1 MNKLTLQD
9 VGVKGK
15 RVLMRVDYNV
25 PMDDKGTILDDQ
37 RIKASLPSIKYIL
50 DNGGKVVLMS
60 HLGRPEGQKDDRLK
74 MEPISVRL
82 EKLLGRPVKQLPDC
96 IGSEVEKAVS
106 KLKDG
111 ECVLLENLRFYPG
124 EEGNDDDFSRKL
136 AYLGNVYVNDAF
148 SVSHRSHASVV
159 GVTRYL
165 RGIAGLQM
173 KKEIEYL
180 SRLLKDPEQPFW
192 AVFGGAKVSD
202 KITIIQNL
210 FAAVKGMIVGGAM
223 AYTFMRAK
231 GMATGNSKVE
241 VEKIELAK
249 TILAQ
254 AEAQKIEIVLP
265 VDHLV
270 ADKVE
275 AKARI
280 RIEAGE
286 IPEGWA
292 GVDIGPKSI
301 QLFTEK
307 LQKAKTV
314 IWNGPMGIF
323 EIDKFA
329 AGTQRIA
336 LALSNLKA
344 TTVVGGGETAAAAS
358 KFGLSEKMTHVS
370 TGGGASL
377 EFLEGKELPGVQV
390 LANR

>member
-25 PMDDKGTILDDQ
+25 PIDDKGTILDDI

-60 HLGRPEGQKDDRLK
+60 HLGRPEGQKDDKLK
-74 MEPISVRL
+74 MEPIAARL

-124 EEGNDDDFSRKL
+124 EEANDDDFSRKL

-231 GMATGNSKVE
+231 GLATGNSKVE
-241 VEKIELAK
+241 ADKVELAK

-301 QLFTEK
+301 QLFAEK
-307 LQKAKTV
+307 LSKAKTV

-329 AGTQRIA
+329 AGTQRVA
-336 LALSNLKA
+336 QTLANLKA
-344 TTVVGGGETAAAAS
+344 TTVIGGGETAAAAS
-358 KFGLSEKMTHVS
+358 KFGLTEKMTHVS

>member
-25 PMDDKGTILDDQ
+25 PIDDNGTILDDN

-60 HLGRPEGQKDDRLK
+60 HLGRPEGKKDDKLS
-74 MEPISVRL
+74 MTPIAARL
-82 EKLLGRPVKQLPDC
+82 EKLLGRPVKKLDDC
-96 IGSEVEKAVS
+96 VGSEVEKTVG
-106 KLKDG
+106 KMKDG

-124 EEGNDDDFSRKL
+124 EESNDDDFSRKL
-136 AYLGNVYVNDAF
+136 AYLGNVFVNDAF

-173 KKEIEYL
+173 KKEIDYL
-180 SRLLKDPEQPFW
+180 VTLLKSPVQPFW

-202 KITIIQNL
+202 KITIINNL
-210 FAAVKGMIVGGAM
+210 FATVKGMLIGGAM

-231 GMATGNSKVE
+231 GLKTGNSKVE
-241 VEKIELAK
+241 ADKIDLAK
-249 TILAQ
+249 MILAQ
-254 AEAQKIEIVLP
+254 AEAQKIEVVLP
-265 VDHLV
+265 IDHLV

-280 RIEAGE
+280 RIESHE
-286 IPEGWA
+286 IPEGWC
-292 GVDIGPKSI
+292 GVDIGPKTI
-301 QLFTEK
+301 ALFAEK
-307 LQKAKTV
+307 LSVAKSV
-314 IWNGPMGIF
+314 IWNGPMGVF

-329 AGTQRIA
+329 AGTQRMA
-336 LALSNLKA
+336 QTLANLKA
-344 TTVVGGGETAAAAS
+344 TTVVGGGETAAAVA
-358 KFGLSEKMTHVS
+358 KFGLIEKMTHVS